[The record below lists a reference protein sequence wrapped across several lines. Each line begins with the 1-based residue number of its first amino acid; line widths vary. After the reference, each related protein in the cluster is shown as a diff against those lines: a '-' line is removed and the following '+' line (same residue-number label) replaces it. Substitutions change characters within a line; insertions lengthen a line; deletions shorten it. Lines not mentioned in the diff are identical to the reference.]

1 MKKLTFIFVALLSM
15 TTNVWSKTN
24 IVVSTDNTQLILQ
37 VKENGRLY
45 QTYLG
50 ERLADGTDLDLSI
63 IRQQNIHR

>member
-63 IRQQNIHR
+63 IRQQNIPR